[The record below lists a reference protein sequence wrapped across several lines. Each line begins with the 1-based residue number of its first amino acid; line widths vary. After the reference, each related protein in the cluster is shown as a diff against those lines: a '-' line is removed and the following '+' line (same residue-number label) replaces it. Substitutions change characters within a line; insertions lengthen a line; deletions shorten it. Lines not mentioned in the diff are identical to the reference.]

1 MANLG
6 KNGGYFSEYK
16 LHFRNNNA
24 ILTTE
29 RDSVIMGKNDLI
41 WIMVN
46 KLKFSSFAN
55 NYGDDEVLGAQLNF
69 EILIDGFKAENVESG
84 SVCCVNV
91 VINWDE
97 DEEFLTPLGFSKN
110 NDGVIL
116 LDGLDYQD
124 SLNEEIMSKARDI
137 LSYYLESYEE
147 LKTKC

>member
-16 LHFRNNNA
+16 LHFKNNNA

-29 RDSVIMGKNDLI
+29 RDSVVLSKDDLI
-41 WIMVN
+41 RIIVN
-46 KLKFSSFAN
+46 KIKFTSFAN
-55 NYGDDEVLGAQLNF
+55 TYADNELLGAQINF
-69 EILIDGFKAENVESG
+69 EILIDGFRAENVKSG
-84 SVCCVNV
+84 SVCMISVS
-91 VINWDE
+91 INWEKDE
-97 DEEFLTPLGFSKN
+97 DFLTPLGFSRS

-116 LDGLDYQD
+116 LNGLDYQD
-124 SLNEEIMSKARDI
+124 NLDEETFSKARDI

>member
-1 MANLG
+1 MAEIG
-6 KNGGYFSEYK
+6 KNGGYFSKYE
-16 LHFRNNNA
+16 LHFKNNDA
-24 ILTTE
+24 RLVTE

-41 WIMVN
+41 WTIVN
-46 KLKFSSFAN
+46 KLKFGSFAN
-55 NYGDDEVLGAQLNF
+55 TYADSEHLGAQINF
-69 EILIDGFKAENVESG
+69 EILIDGFRAEGVESG

-124 SLNEEIMSKARDI
+124 SLSEEIMSKARDI
-137 LSYYLESYEE
+137 LSYYLESFEE
-147 LKTKC
+147 LKK

>member
-1 MANLG
+1 MAEIG
-6 KNGGYFSEYK
+6 KNGGYFNTYK
-16 LHFRNNNA
+16 LHFKNNDA

-41 WIMVN
+41 WTITN

-84 SVCCVNV
+84 SVCCVSI

-97 DEEFLTPLGFSKN
+97 DEDFLTPLGFIKS
-110 NDGVIL
+110 NDGTIL
-116 LDGLDYQD
+116 LDGYDYKD
-124 SLNEEIMSKARDI
+124 SLSEEIVAKARDI
-137 LSYYLESYEE
+137 FAYYLEDFEE
-147 LKTKC
+147 LKK